1 MSLDPETAGDILWL
15 KNAGTLGYVETE
27 LEKFNFK
34 SLIPEP
40 IRANHD
46 PHFAKCYNIWGE
58 HVLLYGV
65 LDLVVV
71 DRNQYLVPVYLK
83 ARLMNLNDGKMVL
96 MVVVKPNLTGGLVAF
111 MSLDGRF
118 ITGCVKF
125 M

>member
-1 MSLDPETAGDILWL
+1 
-15 KNAGTLGYVETE
+15 
-27 LEKFNFK
+27 
-34 SLIPEP
+34 
-40 IRANHD
+40 
-46 PHFAKCYNIWGE
+46 
-58 HVLLYGV
+58 VLLYGV